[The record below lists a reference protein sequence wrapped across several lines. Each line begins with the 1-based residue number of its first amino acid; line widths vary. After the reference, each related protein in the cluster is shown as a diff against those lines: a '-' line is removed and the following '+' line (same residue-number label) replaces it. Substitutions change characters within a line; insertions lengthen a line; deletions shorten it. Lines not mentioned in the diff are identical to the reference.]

1 MLVYMR
7 ANAKALNK
15 YMYIYV
21 HIYNYNFFSLGALH
35 HTNTQRVYELIN
47 YILNINRRSQYLL
60 LMLFYT
66 ASFRSCCPLQDNL
79 KTVCHNDFQPYHH
92 LSMNY
97 SWILFKGAIWQ
108 LFVENQPLQ
117 CAAEHIILCNNNV
130 IGHGEDFGHICS
142 QPLTDRI
149 KWINEFIN

>member
-47 YILNINRRSQYLL
+47 YI
-60 LMLFYT
+60 
-66 ASFRSCCPLQDNL
+66 
-79 KTVCHNDFQPYHH
+79 
-92 LSMNY
+92 
-97 SWILFKGAIWQ
+97 
-108 LFVENQPLQ
+108 
-117 CAAEHIILCNNNV
+117 
-130 IGHGEDFGHICS
+130 
-142 QPLTDRI
+142 
-149 KWINEFIN
+149 